1 MYQAHFGLSQ
11 LPFALTPNTAFFCD
25 LDSHR
30 EALNTL
36 LVALSQGEGLILIS
50 GEVGSGKTLLCR
62 LLLNT
67 LHGKRPYAY
76 IANADLTADGLRQA
90 LADEL
95 GVGSRDHTP
104 LPAHELQR
112 RIERQ
117 LLALAQSG
125 TSVVWVIDEAQ
136 AMPRATLETL
146 RLFSNLESEQR
157 KLLQIVLFAQPE
169 LDRRLAQHDLRQLR
183 QRIAFS
189 YRLRPLRA
197 SETRAYLQHRLQV
210 AGHASGSGS
219 GAEVFGALAA
229 TVLHVY
235 ASGTPRLI
243 NLLAH
248 KSLMLAA
255 AQQRPQVS
263 LRDVLIAAFDT
274 DATRTLAVVA
284 RRLLAGTLTVIA
296 AVSVAWAWSQGT

>member
-11 LPFALTPNTAFFCD
+11 PPFALTPNTAFFCD

-76 IANADLTADGLRQA
+76 IANADLSPDGLRQA

-95 GVGSRDHTP
+95 GVGNREHAP

-125 TSVVWVIDEAQ
+125 TAVVWVIDEAQ
-136 AMPRATLETL
+136 AMPRETLETL

-169 LDRRLAQHDLRQLR
+169 LDSRLAQHDLRQLR

-189 YRLRPLRA
+189 YRLRPLRV
-197 SETRAYLQHRLQV
+197 SETHAYLHHRLLV
-210 AGHASGSGS
+210 AGRGHGH
-219 GAEVFGALAA
+219 VFGALA
-229 TVLHVY
+229 TRMLHFY
-235 ASGTPRLI
+235 AGGTPRLI

-248 KSLMLAA
+248 KALMLTAA
-255 AQQRPQVS
+255 GQRQQVAV
-263 LRDVLIAAFDT
+263 RDVLLAAFDT
-274 DATRTLAVVA
+274 DATRTLALA
-284 RRLLAGTLTVIA
+284 GRRLLAGGLTLIA
-296 AVSVAWAWSQGT
+296 AIGVAWAWSQGT